1 MKKYTVMIIGDS
13 GKYETVASGV
23 NGRLAGAIANDYTD
37 KEIEEHGKD
46 LAGELAEEYR
56 FNANVNR
63 YRNCGY

>member
-1 MKKYTVMIIGDS
+1 MDA
-13 GKYETVASGV
+13 VA
-23 NGRLAGAIANDYTD
+23 IENDYTD

>member
-1 MKKYTVMIIGDS
+1 MSRREFIESVS
-13 GKYETVASGV
+13 RFC
-23 NGRLAGAIANDYTD
+23 GRKEAVAIANDYTD

-56 FNANVNR
+56 YNANENR